1 MDIISQVRTRSLV
14 EKIIPLITMTGILI
28 KGGNLDIVT
37 HRHKHTGMTTYV
49 DKFRDQ
55 GDASLC

>member
-1 MDIISQVRTRSLV
+1 
-14 EKIIPLITMTGILI
+14 MTGILI
-28 KGGNLDIVT
+28 KGGNLDVVT

-55 GDASLC
+55 GDASTC